1 MTEGPNHFLQI
12 DSDQEL
18 ETAAVIGAAAVQKL
32 IADRSNLRMELA
44 ASRAAQEDLKRQFAV
59 LHQRYVELGK
69 TILSQLQQFDT
80 TMREAIGERAEANGD
95 TAGPKRQF
103 DGNGVP
109 MDAPVK
115 PSGAN
120 GQSYGRAPLPVEP

>member
-1 MTEGPNHFLQI
+1 MTEGPNHFLPI
-12 DSDQEL
+12 DSDQDL

-32 IADRSNLRMELA
+32 IADRNNLRMELG
-44 ASRAAQEDLKRQFAV
+44 ASRAAQEDLKRQLAV

-69 TILSQLQQFDT
+69 AILSQLQQFDA
-80 TMREAIGERAEANGD
+80 MREAIGENEANGD
-95 TAGPKRQF
+95 AAGPKRQF

-109 MDAPVK
+109 LDAAK

-120 GQSYGRAPLPVEP
+120 RHRKAPLPVEP

>member
-32 IADRSNLRMELA
+32 IADRNNLRMELA

-69 TILSQLQQFDT
+69 TILSTAIRHHDARSYR
-80 TMREAIGERAEANGD
+80 RESGSQWGHCWTQEAVRRQWSANGRSGEAQRRKRTELWKG
-95 TAGPKRQF
+95 TA
-103 DGNGVP
+103 
-109 MDAPVK
+109 
-115 PSGAN
+115 SG
-120 GQSYGRAPLPVEP
+120 

>member
-1 MTEGPNHFLQI
+1 MTEGPNHFLPI
-12 DSDQEL
+12 DSDQDL

-32 IADRSNLRMELA
+32 IADRNNLRMELG
-44 ASRAAQEDLKRQFAV
+44 ASRAAQEDLKRQLAV

-69 TILSQLQQFDT
+69 TILSQLQQFDA
-80 TMREAIGERAEANGD
+80 TMREAIGENEANGD
-95 TAGPKRQF
+95 AAGPKRQF

-109 MDAPVK
+109 LDAAK

-120 GQSYGRAPLPVEP
+120 RHSYGKAPLPVEP

>member
-32 IADRSNLRMELA
+32 IADRNNLRMELA

-59 LHQRYVELGK
+59 LGK